1 MALTLTFNQP
11 GIPAGDLDR
20 GRTDILTTDA
30 GGGRSPVVTIDIGD
44 VPAGAVVLV
53 QAIDEPP
60 ASSPMLTQVSDTH
73 WTLDFNAGAWG
84 PFRIQATASIGTEVV
99 SSVTRRISVRSPTF
113 HLAYPALSE
122 RYDPNAHLVP
132 TVPSVQLTEMNEH
145 STNRALVDFHREVVQ
160 AIDTLSAGGIDSIP
174 DGSITEAK
182 LDPALVA
189 QLVLTDGSHAMVG
202 ELDMSGSRIVD
213 LGQPTLPTD
222 AARLAD
228 ADYTAGA
235 GLVRTGQTLDVV
247 AHVDGSI
254 IVGTDSVQ
262 VGALASDAQHGT
274 RGGGTQHATVTP
286 SSAGFSSAADK
297 TKLDGIAPG
306 ADVTLAAL
314 AAAAVPVS
322 VNAQRITNLGAP
334 IAATDAVRAQDLTAA
349 AVVAGAG
356 LVRAGTTLDVVA
368 HADGSIVVAAD
379 SVQVG
384 VLATDAQH
392 GTRGGAALHAIVTPT
407 VAGFSSAA
415 DKTKLDTIATGADVT
430 IAALAAAAVPVSV
443 NAKRITNLGTP
454 TAATDA
460 ATKAYVDAAPPVP
473 HASTHAD
480 GGSDELNVAGLSGL
494 LADPQTAGGIKT
506 ATTTVAVA
514 AAAAPAADQAL
525 MATSSTAAAWR
536 VPPVATTSLPGYL
549 SAADKLKLDGV
560 ATSAAAV
567 GSTAASQVTVTTAG
581 PGAAVT
587 AARSD
592 HVHSVATG
600 APSGLTVGGVQAAG
614 TSTSLV
620 RQDHVHAM
628 PALVTTTVDGF
639 MSAADK
645 TRLDGMATSAAAVGS
660 TAASQVTVATAAS
673 GAATTAARSDHVHS
687 VATAAP
693 SALTVGS
700 AQNAGTST
708 SLVRADHVHAM
719 PAAGTPVALTL
730 AGANAPGSAA
740 TLALSDHV
748 HALPAT
754 AAPAALT
761 VGGSSS
767 AGVAVTLP
775 RSDHVHAMPAL
786 VTTSVDGF
794 MSAADKSKLD
804 GVEAGAQVT
813 SFARVQTAL
822 AAASSAVGINAQR
835 LTSVADPTGAQDA
848 ATKAYVDALAQGLD
862 TKASCRL
869 VSTTNMGTLGG
880 AQVIDGIV
888 TQTGDR
894 LLIVGQTTASQNG
907 IYIGSGINWLRAPDA
922 DTSAKVTSGMYVFV
936 TEGAA
941 NADSGWALITPDP
954 IVLGTT
960 ALTFTQVTGAGQIT
974 AGAGLTKSG
983 NTLNVVAHADAS
995 IVVAADSVQVGVIT
1009 DAQHGT
1015 RAGGTTHATVI
1026 AAGAAGFMSG
1036 SDKTKLDGI
1045 ATGAAA
1051 VLSVTPL
1058 QVDGSSGNGGAAVT
1072 ASRSDHRHQV
1082 TAGSPVALTLAGATA
1097 DGTSN
1102 NLARADHV
1110 HALPATA
1117 APAALTVGA
1126 ASSAGV
1132 AVTLNR
1138 SDHVHAMPAAGTPV
1152 ALTLAGANAPGSA
1165 ATLAL
1170 SDHVH
1175 ALPASSTAPPALTVG
1190 GASAAGSSTSLSKAD
1205 HVHALP
1211 ASGAALEN
1219 TGVATAGTS
1228 TSVARDDHRHPTA
1241 WKANAVAL
1249 LESVGF
1255 DASAPPST
1263 VDGVTIS
1270 AGNIILV
1277 DGTLAPLADDE
1288 PAPLT
1293 GEIVGIFLS
1302 LGATWQF
1309 LETLDPGEIAHVRS
1323 RNSLY
1328 TWNGTQYVEVY
1339 PNANYSQRGLM
1350 SASDYTK
1357 LATIQA
1363 NAAAVTS
1370 TAPTQITV
1378 TTAAAGSSGSAAR
1391 GDHVHSVST
1400 GSPVSLGIGQTAGDG
1415 TSTALARADHSH
1427 ATPGSGVPGALT
1439 LAGTNSAGVA
1449 TTVSRSDHVHAL
1461 PASITTPTALVV
1473 GAGSATAGTS
1483 TSISR
1488 ADHVHALPSAGVPTA
1503 LTLAAGNSQGSAA
1516 TLALSD
1522 HVHALP
1528 LSNATPSA
1536 LTVNGAAA
1544 VGTSTS
1550 ISKADHLHAMPGLA
1564 TTGTDGFLSSTE
1576 KVLLSRFPRVNQL
1589 RLSGE
1594 SGAPLMTT
1602 DNAAIST
1609 IYLVP
1614 YTGNTISLYSSAL
1627 GAWLP
1632 FDVANPAGLSL
1643 ALSGMTA
1650 GRPYDVF
1657 CVTPA
1662 VSGTPSLE
1670 ILAWTSTSAR
1680 ATALAQQDG
1689 VQIKSGDAT
1698 RRYVGTIYARTATTI
1713 SWVRTGYNTATAQCD
1728 IWNND
1733 NREPAIF
1740 ANSTLWTGS
1749 FATASANT
1757 WFQVATSYKTELI
1770 IGRVLTPL
1778 DARFSLGCN
1787 TAGTANAGYADIWLN
1802 GSGNGAA
1809 RILNTAGEI
1818 LELVTQFNGLPTL
1831 GYNTLQFMALGTAT
1845 AVLFYT
1851 TDDPAGT
1858 PPVYAFGCFTRH
1870 DY

>member
-1 MALTLTFNQP
+1 
-11 GIPAGDLDR
+11 
-20 GRTDILTTDA
+20 
-30 GGGRSPVVTIDIGD
+30 
-44 VPAGAVVLV
+44 
-53 QAIDEPP
+53 
-60 ASSPMLTQVSDTH
+60 
-73 WTLDFNAGAWG
+73 
-84 PFRIQATASIGTEVV
+84 
-99 SSVTRRISVRSPTF
+99 
-113 HLAYPALSE
+113 
-122 RYDPNAHLVP
+122 
-132 TVPSVQLTEMNEH
+132 
-145 STNRALVDFHREVVQ
+145 
-160 AIDTLSAGGIDSIP
+160 
-174 DGSITEAK
+174 
-182 LDPALVA
+182 
-189 QLVLTDGSHAMVG
+189 
-202 ELDMSGSRIVD
+202 
-213 LGQPTLPTD
+213 
-222 AARLAD
+222 
-228 ADYTAGA
+228 
-235 GLVRTGQTLDVV
+235 
-247 AHVDGSI
+247 
-254 IVGTDSVQ
+254 
-262 VGALASDAQHGT
+262 
-274 RGGGTQHATVTP
+274 
-286 SSAGFSSAADK
+286 
-297 TKLDGIAPG
+297 
-306 ADVTLAAL
+306 
-314 AAAAVPVS
+314 
-322 VNAQRITNLGAP
+322 
-334 IAATDAVRAQDLTAA
+334 
-349 AVVAGAG
+349 
-356 LVRAGTTLDVVA
+356 
-368 HADGSIVVAAD
+368 
-379 SVQVG
+379 
-384 VLATDAQH
+384 
-392 GTRGGAALHAIVTPT
+392 
-407 VAGFSSAA
+407 
-415 DKTKLDTIATGADVT
+415 
-430 IAALAAAAVPVSV
+430 
-443 NAKRITNLGTP
+443 
-454 TAATDA
+454 
-460 ATKAYVDAAPPVP
+460 
-473 HASTHAD
+473 
-480 GGSDELNVAGLSGL
+480 
-494 LADPQTAGGIKT
+494 
-506 ATTTVAVA
+506 
-514 AAAAPAADQAL
+514 

-560 ATSAAAV
+560 V
-567 GSTAASQVTVTTAG
+567 
-581 PGAAVT
+581 
-587 AARSD
+587 
-592 HVHSVATG
+592 
-600 APSGLTVGGVQAAG
+600 
-614 TSTSLV
+614 
-620 RQDHVHAM
+620 
-628 PALVTTTVDGF
+628 
-639 MSAADK
+639 
-645 TRLDGMATSAAAVGS
+645 TSAAAVGS

-960 ALTFTQVTGAGQIT
+960 ALTFTQV
-974 AGAGLTKSG
+974 
-983 NTLNVVAHADAS
+983 
-995 IVVAADSVQVGVIT
+995 
-1009 DAQHGT
+1009 
-1015 RAGGTTHATVI
+1015 
-1026 AAGAAGFMSG
+1026 
-1036 SDKTKLDGI
+1036 
-1045 ATGAAA
+1045 TGAAA